1 MLSSGGSGDRD
12 NIEVGPGGI
21 CVILPKIPCLIL
33 QIQAIML
40 ELCPIM
46 PNMPN
51 YAGRN
56 AGIFRLALS

>member
-21 CVILPKIPCLIL
+21 CVILSKIPCLIL

-51 YAGRN
+51 YAGT
-56 AGIFRLALS
+56 